1 MKKVIL
7 TTVAGA
13 VMMIQAPLAM
23 SEEVASLRGDNKLE
37 VEAQMFEKKKSIQV
51 QGGIKR
57 NWDLQPPSIPHDI
70 EKDRVSLQEN
80 TCMRCHNK
88 ENHEKEKAP
97 EIGETHYKDRD
108 GNVLTKLSS
117 RRYFCRQCHTPQAD
131 APALVENTF

>member
-13 VMMIQAPLAM
+13 VMMIQVPLAM
-23 SEEVASLRGDNKLE
+23 SEDVASLRGENNLD
-37 VEAQMFEKKKSIQV
+37 VEAQMFEKKKQVQV

-57 NWDLQPPSIPHDI
+57 SWALQPPSIPHDI
-70 EKDRVSLQEN
+70 AKDRVSLQEN
-80 TCMRCHNK
+80 TCMKCHNK

-108 GNVLTKLSS
+108 GKVLTKLSS
-117 RRYFCRQCHTPQAD
+117 RRYFCRQCHAPQAD